1 MKLMKNL
8 LKIGLT
14 LLSITSL
21 VACGSN
27 GYKEQSA
34 DAFYLKHAYSFD
46 PTTVKSGQHLLSGFY
61 HNTEEFGN
69 KVIISLVHNSDGDH
83 GTGGSG
89 QQYKYIEEFLKKRKD
104 VKFYC
109 IYMDSYL
116 GGGKYYKDKINAKT
130 GMAYGTQI
138 IDTFYNNNLADI
150 MDEAKEVYMNS
161 PFGSHDYDLN
171 VKGDFSW
178 VYGWGL
184 NDPIPFNFYV
194 DNAETK
200 PSYHSK
206 IYQLSE
212 IYPFHFDSVET
223 IENMVDHQGFFKE

>member
-1 MKLMKNL
+1 
-8 LKIGLT
+8 
-14 LLSITSL
+14 
-21 VACGSN
+21 
-27 GYKEQSA
+27 
-34 DAFYLKHAYSFD
+34 
-46 PTTVKSGQHLLSGFY
+46 
-61 HNTEEFGN
+61 
-69 KVIISLVHNSDGDH
+69 
-83 GTGGSG
+83 
-89 QQYKYIEEFLKKRKD
+89 
-104 VKFYC
+104 
-109 IYMDSYL
+109 MDSYL

-150 MDEAKEVYMNS
+150 MEEAKEVYMNS

-171 VKGDFSW
+171 VKGDFNW

-194 DNAETK
+194 DNTETK